1 MKNNID
7 LFDHE
12 YKATTPFD
20 GVYTGLIVG
29 VESSGKKRFR
39 VTGVIKP
46 ALPLLLNGNRRKGF
60 RPGDEIVIPGHAV
73 QPTDSAG
80 TDYLTA
86 IRIAIK
92 DSLIKSEALAK
103 SYLALLKEMT
113 SAVDTH
119 QAKP

>member
-7 LFDHE
+7 LFDQE

-60 RPGDEIVIPGHAV
+60 RPGDDLFGIHFPTFKVFCLEV
-73 QPTDSAG
+73 QNPFLSDKISSMINYT
-80 TDYLTA
+80 
-86 IRIAIK
+86 
-92 DSLIKSEALAK
+92 
-103 SYLALLKEMT
+103 
-113 SAVDTH
+113 
-119 QAKP
+119 